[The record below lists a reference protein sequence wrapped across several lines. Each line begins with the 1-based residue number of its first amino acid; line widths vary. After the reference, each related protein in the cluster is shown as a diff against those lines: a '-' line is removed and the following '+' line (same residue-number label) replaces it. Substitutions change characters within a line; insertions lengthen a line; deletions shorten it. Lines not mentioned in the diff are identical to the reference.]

1 MPSIQEQLLA
11 SILRGD
17 QEVKNRENLGAMV
30 PIQLFQALRLVGV
43 GSAIQDMV
51 GDGADALVYRSGQSL
66 GEILGNAV
74 LPQADSDLGKYV
86 GLIRA
91 VCLKLSI
98 GQVVVE
104 KVALHDNLIQLRV
117 DECVSCAGLES
128 ADKPICHFEAGM
140 VGGIVRTFT
149 KTPVRAIETRCNAI
163 GDGTCGIDVHILNRA

>member
-1 MPSIQEQLLA
+1 MSSIQDQLLA

-17 QEVKNRENLGAMV
+17 TEVANRDQLGAMV

-74 LPQADSDLGKYV
+74 LPQADNDLEKYV

-91 VCLKLSI
+91 VCLRLSI

-104 KVALHDNLIQLRV
+104 KVALHDDLIRLRV
-117 DECVSCAGLES
+117 DECVSCAGLEAAS
-128 ADKPICHFEAGM
+128 APICHFEAGM

-149 KTPVRAIETRCNAI
+149 KTPVRATETRCNAC
-163 GDGTCGIDVHILNRA
+163 GDDTCGIDVHILPHH

>member
-1 MPSIQEQLLA
+1 MQSIQEQLLA

-17 QEVKNRENLGAMV
+17 QQVANRQNLGAMV

-66 GEILGNAV
+66 GEILGQAV
-74 LPQADSDLGKYV
+74 LPQADKDRGKYV

-104 KVALHDNLIQLRV
+104 KVALQDDLIKLRV

-149 KTPVRAIETRCNAI
+149 QTPVRAIETRCNAI
-163 GDGTCGIDVHILNRA
+163 GDGTCGIDVHILPRQ